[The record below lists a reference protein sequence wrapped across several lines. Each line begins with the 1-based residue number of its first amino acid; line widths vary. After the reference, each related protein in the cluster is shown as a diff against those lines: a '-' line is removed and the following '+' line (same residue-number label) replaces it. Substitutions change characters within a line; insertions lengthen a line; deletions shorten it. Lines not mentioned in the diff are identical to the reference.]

1 MNGKPLD
8 FSFKNIADLAGKR
21 NENEKRERKREKYE
35 TFWTILKWFLELK
48 SIESRSG
55 KRKPIVT
62 ENQVVVEEDKK
73 FGGKDNMHFNNE
85 RSC

>member
-1 MNGKPLD
+1 MKT
-8 FSFKNIADLAGKR
+8 
-21 NENEKRERKREKYE
+21 ERKREKYE

-73 FGGKDNMHFNNE
+73 FGGKDNMNFNNE
-85 RSC
+85 RSSVSKMLKRVLY